1 MPYGYCQLHMAI
13 CYWLWFLSN
22 DYSPLA
28 MVIGYW
34 LLVICHWLCFLAI
47 DYLPLIWF
55 LAINIYTKAIMA
67 MVIIIHGYWLFLM
80 ATNYWL
86 FLMARPI
93 GYLLF

>member
-34 LLVICHWLCFLAI
+34 LL
-47 DYLPLIWF
+47 
-55 LAINIYTKAIMA
+55 AINIHTKAIMA
-67 MVIIIHGYWLFLM
+67 MAIFIHVYWLFLM

-86 FLMARPI
+86 FLVVRAT